1 MKPLSQAIAIGCLM
15 VPLVTGQ
22 IGMPTP
28 TPIAPPVY
36 TQLKAFLNLSDA
48 QVQSLIQIQTNR
60 AAAQQAI
67 YKQINDKQNQLN
79 LLLNQ
84 GTSDALSVGQLEID
98 INNLRKQ
105 LPLPN
110 SSYRTSALAVLTLE
124 QTAKLADLVRAM
136 QLQQPAWQA
145 VTLDLID
152 PPATVTPLPV
162 STPPVAM
169 MRAET
174 AALGGA
180 R

>member
-60 AAAQQAI
+60 TAAQQAI

-110 SSYRTSALAVLTLE
+110 SSFRTSALAVLTPD

-152 PPATVTPLPV
+152 PPAPLTPAPI
-162 STPPVAM
+162 STPPMAM

-174 AALGGA
+174 AAPGGA